1 MAVTEA
7 RVQAAAKAPSAQTEG
22 PRWVTILGS
31 TGSVGSNTIDV
42 VERYPNDY
50 RVDALTAH
58 SNVDKLL
65 EQALRLKPRFVAIGD
80 EKLYGKLKEGL
91 AGTGITASGGRAA
104 VIEAAARPSD

>member
-1 MAVTEA
+1 MAVTETRVAA
-7 RVQAAAKAPSAQTEG
+7 RRATAARSQAPKGELGA

-58 SNVDKLL
+58 SNVAKLI

-80 EKLYGKLKEGL
+80 EKLYGKLKDGL
-91 AGTGITASGGRAA
+91 A
-104 VIEAAARPSD
+104 